1 MKKVNIVVT
10 LLAVVLVGFVDED
23 SIWHHIKNK
32 QYINELQEEIDHY
45 TELNRKN
52 KEQIDMLNRDPKAIQ
67 KIARERYFMKA
78 DDEDIFVLSDDNQ
91 DFSLGK
97 LYLLGGLLMVV
108 GSGAY
113 VLLQSWAPT
122 VFCVGCILFVAMQL
136 RQKYS
141 GSNVAIRRLRRML
154 MLSDVFFLAAGFLMV
169 ANQNNFLGLDQ
180 LTYIKYVHNNWV
192 VVLLVAAILQ
202 LYASHRIANEL
213 EKEAKKR

>member
-1 MKKVNIVVT
+1 MR
-10 LLAVVLVGFVDED
+10 
-23 SIWHHIKNK
+23 
-32 QYINELQEEIDHY
+32 Q
-45 TELNRKN
+45 
-52 KEQIDMLNRDPKAIQ
+52 
-67 KIARERYFMKA
+67 
-78 DDEDIFVLSDDNQ
+78 LSKWEN
-91 DFSLGK
+91 SLF
-97 LYLLGGLLMVV
+97 LLGGLLMVV
-108 GSGAY
+108 GAGAY
-113 VLLQSWAPT
+113 VLLQPWAPT

-180 LTYIKYVHNNWV
+180 LTYIKYVRNNWV

-202 LYASHRIANEL
+202 LYAGHRIANEL

>member
-1 MKKVNIVVT
+1 MR
-10 LLAVVLVGFVDED
+10 
-23 SIWHHIKNK
+23 
-32 QYINELQEEIDHY
+32 Q
-45 TELNRKN
+45 
-52 KEQIDMLNRDPKAIQ
+52 
-67 KIARERYFMKA
+67 
-78 DDEDIFVLSDDNQ
+78 LSKWEN
-91 DFSLGK
+91 SLF
-97 LYLLGGLLMVV
+97 LLGGLLMVV

-113 VLLQSWAPT
+113 VLLQPWAPT

-180 LTYIKYVHNNWV
+180 LTYIKYVRNNWV

>member
-1 MKKVNIVVT
+1 MR
-10 LLAVVLVGFVDED
+10 
-23 SIWHHIKNK
+23 
-32 QYINELQEEIDHY
+32 Q
-45 TELNRKN
+45 
-52 KEQIDMLNRDPKAIQ
+52 
-67 KIARERYFMKA
+67 
-78 DDEDIFVLSDDNQ
+78 LSKWEN
-91 DFSLGK
+91 SLF
-97 LYLLGGLLMVV
+97 LLGGLLMVV

-169 ANQNNFLGLDQ
+169 ANQTNFLGLDQ